1 MKILI
6 VTPYYTPD
14 LGPSAPL
21 FASLSEDL
29 VKLGHSVTV
38 LAAVPHFPSGRV
50 APEYRHGLWQWQKQA
65 GLDICRVW
73 VPSGERSK
81 LFHRLGT
88 FIIFQCLASLKGMT
102 LKYDVI
108 LITNPALETGIAFFF
123 LAWLRRKPSIF
134 CVWDVYPDV
143 GVDLGIFRHRLI
155 VQIVKGLEDFCLNNA
170 NAVQVLDDAF
180 IPKLIKRLT
189 SKSIIDVIPPWVDTD
204 FIQPGTRDNPFA
216 QENDFVGKFV
226 VLYAGNLGL
235 SQGLEQVNLAAQQLD
250 GEIQI
255 QFVYVGEGTN
265 RETLIEQSQKL
276 GLRNVHFL
284 PYQPR
289 RRLPEVLSTAN
300 LAIVSQINGLGDLSI
315 PSKAFSILASGRPI
329 LAVAGTGSALE
340 KLITR
345 AQAGRCVPPG
355 DPAILAQA
363 VLELSRDPITT
374 DQMGENGRI
383 YATLHHSRMAAAHR
397 FDELIKNVAIR
408 KRGSNIK
415 RQGH

>member
-1 MKILI
+1 
-6 VTPYYTPD
+6 
-14 LGPSAPL
+14 
-21 FASLSEDL
+21 
-29 VKLGHSVTV
+29 
-38 LAAVPHFPSGRV
+38 
-50 APEYRHGLWQWQKQA
+50 
-65 GLDICRVW
+65 
-73 VPSGERSK
+73 
-81 LFHRLGT
+81 
-88 FIIFQCLASLKGMT
+88 MT
-102 LKYDVI
+102 LKYDVV

-250 GEIQI
+250 GEDQI

-329 LAVAGTGSALE
+329 LAVTGTGSALE

-383 YATLHHSRMAAAHR
+383 YATLHHSRMAAARR
-397 FDELIKNVAIR
+397 FDELMKNVAIR